1 MPRQINLGQ
10 EVSEMIDIH
19 VFADE
24 SLLGTCAVAYAV
36 TRQLSGAKEGLITT
50 KSRLS
55 KRQLTIPRLELV
67 ATLMVANLAD
77 NVQNSLP
84 NYNIR
89 EVYLWSYS
97 TVEGSES
104 NKQFVHDRVEVT
116 SSLFITEC
124 EIYQLR
130 DAYNW

>member
-36 TRQLSGAKEGLITT
+36 TRQSSGAKEGLITT

-67 ATLMVANLAD
+67 AT
-77 NVQNSLP
+77 
-84 NYNIR
+84 
-89 EVYLWSYS
+89 
-97 TVEGSES
+97 
-104 NKQFVHDRVEVT
+104 
-116 SSLFITEC
+116 
-124 EIYQLR
+124 
-130 DAYNW
+130 

>member
-10 EVSEMIDIH
+10 DVSEMIDIH

-36 TRQLSGAKEGLITT
+36 TRQSSGAKKGLITT

-77 NVQNSLP
+77 NIQNSLP

-89 EVYLWSYS
+89 EVYGWPYS

-104 NKQFVHDRVEVT
+104 NKQFVHDRVKVT
-116 SSLFITEC
+116 SSLFMTE
-124 EIYQLR
+124 
-130 DAYNW
+130 